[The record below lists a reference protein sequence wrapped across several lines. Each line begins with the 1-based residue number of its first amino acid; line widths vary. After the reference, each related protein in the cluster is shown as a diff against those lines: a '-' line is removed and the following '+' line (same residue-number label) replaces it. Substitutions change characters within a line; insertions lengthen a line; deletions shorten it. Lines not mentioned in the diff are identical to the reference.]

1 MHEAA
6 AFYFNEDSLLI
17 YGGYME
23 EQSKFLE
30 MLEDMKE
37 IARAQDNQL
46 TREEIKDYLGDME
59 LSEEQWQAVY
69 HYLGACRIRVP
80 GYEYVAEDVDRDKAG
95 GSLAKSSSGKQKRKK
110 ESSHSGGKKS
120 SAKTGKSK
128 IQMRY
133 QQDLQSL
140 PPDRQNVPLQEIENY
155 LKGDQ
160 QYRDQIIESRLYQVV
175 EIAEQY
181 KKYAIPLEELIAE
194 GNLGLLHGMAK
205 AEADREHL
213 VLSEGTVDVPAF
225 LKLLEQEVITAI
237 EQLINQETESKG
249 QEAAMLAKTNLLH
262 ESAKYLAEENGKVP
276 TVQELSDYTQVPVE
290 EIRQIMGLSE
300 DAKRV
305 AKSEKKL

>member
-6 AFYFNEDSLLI
+6 AFCFYKGSLLI

-37 IARAQDNQL
+37 IAKAQDNQL
-46 TREEIKDYLGDME
+46 TREEIKDYLGDIE

-80 GYEYVAEDVDRDKAG
+80 GYEYVAENKERDAADS
-95 GSLAKSSSGKQKRKK
+95 SLTKGSSGKQNRK
-110 ESSHSGGKKS
+110 KKS
-120 SAKTGKSK
+120 SAKTEKSK

-133 QQDLQSL
+133 RQDLQNL
-140 PPDRQNVPLQEIENY
+140 PSDRQNVPVQEIENY
-155 LKGDQ
+155 LKGDR
-160 QYRDQIIESRLYQVV
+160 QYRDQIIESRLRQVV

-181 KKYAIPLEELIAE
+181 KKYALPLEELIAE
-194 GNLGLLHGMAK
+194 GNLGLLQGMAK
-205 AEADREHL
+205 AEEDRGRL
-213 VLSEGTVDVPAF
+213 VLSDGTADIPAF
-225 LKLLEQEVITAI
+225 LKLLEQEVIAAI

-249 QEAAMLAKTNLLH
+249 QETAMLAKTNLLH
-262 ESAKYLAEENGKVP
+262 ESAKYLTEENGKIP

-305 AKSEKKL
+305 AKSEEKL